1 VLFNIQRGRG
11 RTLDRFRLIIKFI
24 RESIHPSPLSAGPV
38 FQPRFFSAP
47 SQFRFFCQLFAHLW
61 NGRTKSVAES

>member
-47 SQFRFFCQLFAHLW
+47 SQFRFFVSCSHIFGTEEEKVLQ
-61 NGRTKSVAES
+61 ES